1 MYPCTNSILEMPLHT
16 NAKPRKR
23 IHAQMAGKL
32 LAHAQTAACY
42 EPAHAQMAGKLLAHA
57 QIVRL

>member
-1 MYPCTNSILEMPLHT
+1 MPLHT